1 MNDHDELL
9 RQLHRKGHALER
21 AAAEAIEDL
30 TAVNRRLTS
39 SLDDARKEL
48 QRLRHLQVAALRP

>member
-30 TAVNRRLTS
+30 TAINRRLTS
-39 SLDDARKEL
+39 SLDEARKEL
-48 QRLRHLQVAALRP
+48 QRLRHLRIGAQHP